1 MRPKDPKE
9 LLAYLRPG
17 RTNSRSEMADFR
29 VRAERVDFRSK
40 RADFKP
46 EKADFRSKRPDGG
59 SNGRMEGWT
68 NKIPLVFYRTSFP
81 SGPLPKNRLGPNSK

>member
-1 MRPKDPKE
+1 M
-9 LLAYLRPG
+9 RPG
-17 RTNSRSEMADFR
+17 RTNLRSKMAGLEGR
-29 VRAERVDFRSK
+29 ERVDFRSK